1 MRALEYLLDAAQMY
15 EDAGDPAG
23 AAAAFAGV
31 GTCQHRLGANDD
43 AVASMLRALESARA
57 QKLATLEINIH
68 NSLGSALISAN
79 RLDEAAK
86 YLRTG
91 LELAQAANNR
101 NLLTKLLHNQSLLA
115 KQRGDELAK
124 SNEARGAAGVCEER
138 SRRARGRSSSHASSA
153 IRTTRRIA
161 SARRA
166 RSCA

>member
-1 MRALEYLLDAAQMY
+1 
-15 EDAGDPAG
+15 
-23 AAAAFAGV
+23 
-31 GTCQHRLGANDD
+31 
-43 AVASMLRALESARA
+43 MLRALESARA

-101 NLLTKLLHNQSLLA
+101 NLLTKLLHSQSLLS

-124 SNEARGAAGVCEER
+124 SSELAAQAGICEGLAQR
-138 SRRARGRSSSHASSA
+138 HACASSSHASSA
-153 IRTTRRIA
+153 IRTTRRTA
-161 SARRA
+161 SGRPG